1 MKLVKAW
8 EEKGVEV
15 PSPYQRTIKVFFAPD
30 RGGVDVIN
38 FSHALIPAQGRTDYH
53 AHDRPELIY
62 IVSGSGMCI
71 HDGEETA
78 VTADMILWVLAGAKH
93 QIINTGYEQLKLAT
107 VFIPAYKAADLT
119 SRCVDAANSAA
130 SRPGKG

>member
-1 MKLVKAW
+1 
-8 EEKGVEV
+8 
-15 PSPYQRTIKVFFAPD
+15 
-30 RGGVDVIN
+30 
-38 FSHALIPAQGRTDYH
+38 
-53 AHDRPELIY
+53 
-62 IVSGSGMCI
+62 
-71 HDGEETA
+71 
-78 VTADMILWVLAGAKH
+78 MILWVLTGEKH